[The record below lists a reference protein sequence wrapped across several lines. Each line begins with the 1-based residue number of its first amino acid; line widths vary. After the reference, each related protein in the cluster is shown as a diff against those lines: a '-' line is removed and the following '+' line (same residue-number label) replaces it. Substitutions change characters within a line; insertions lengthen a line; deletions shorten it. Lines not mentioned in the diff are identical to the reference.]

1 MRVIIFQTTTATVF
15 LSFSRNV
22 AHLMYVPVDKDCGT
36 DFQNF
41 AFKIFGEF
49 VKFKILVVVL

>member
-1 MRVIIFQTTTATVF
+1 VIGVWMRVIKLFQTTTATVF

-41 AFKIFGEF
+41 WRIC
-49 VKFKILVVVL
+49 